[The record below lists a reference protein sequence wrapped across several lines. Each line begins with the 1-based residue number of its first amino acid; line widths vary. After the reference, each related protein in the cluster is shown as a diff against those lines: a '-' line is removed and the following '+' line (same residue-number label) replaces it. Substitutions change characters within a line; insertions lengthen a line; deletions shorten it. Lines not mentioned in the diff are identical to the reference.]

1 MKTLAEQM
9 ANRERV
15 NARLVAI
22 GYGYGRLDAG
32 ETRIGL
38 DAVPDFGTFYAKQ
51 DGAESWQGLKA
62 RFEEFVAERTLAM
75 TS

>member
-1 MKTLAEQM
+1 MTTLDEQI
-9 ANRERV
+9 AHRERV

-22 GYGYGRLDAG
+22 GYAYGRLDAG
-32 ETRIGL
+32 ETRIDL
-38 DAVPDFGTFYAKQ
+38 DAAPDFGTFYAKQ

-62 RFEEFVAERTLAM
+62 RFEEFVAERTLAV